1 MNGEFISKMFQSIDI
16 TANIPNIIQEIHTI
30 SETYSILFRN
40 MPGIIQVYS
49 GELSYE
55 GEE

>member
-1 MNGEFISKMFQSIDI
+1 MNWGFISKIFQSIGI